1 MSVQH
6 FEYIPHI
13 PVLLT
18 ECLDF
23 LVQQTDGVY
32 IDGTLGGGG
41 HSEAI
46 LNRLEPTGLL
56 YGIDQDPEAHQAAGE
71 RIGEDDRFHP
81 LHGNFGHMVSLLPPE
96 SHGNIDGILFDLG
109 VSTHQIRERERGFSF
124 QEDGPLDMRMGN
136 LTSLTAANVVNEYS
150 EQQIREILWQYGEE
164 RLGRPI
170 ARAIVAARP
179 LSTTGELAQ
188 IVRSVVKG
196 PHQVKSLA
204 RVFQALRIEVNREME
219 MLKKALEQA
228 LDLLKPNGILVAISY
243 HSLEDRLV
251 KNFFKSGN
259 FDGEIPKDFYGHSQ
273 APLEPLHRK
282 VIKPGKEE
290 MNRNPAA
297 RSARLRAASKRNPE
311 DIPCG

>member
-1 MSVQH
+1 MNVQPS
-6 FEYIPHI
+6 EYIPHI
-13 PVLLT
+13 PVLLNKSL
-18 ECLDF
+18 ELLIQD
-23 LVQQTDGVY
+23 TDGIYV
-32 IDGTLGGGG
+32 DGTLGGGG
-41 HSEAI
+41 HSMAI
-46 LNRLEPTGLL
+46 LNRLGPTGSL

-71 RIGEDDRFHP
+71 RIGNDERFHP
-81 LHGNFGHMVSLLPPE
+81 VHGNFGHMVTLLPPDI
-96 SHGNIDGILFDLG
+96 HGNIDGILLDLG

-136 LTSLTAANVVNEYS
+136 LTSLTAADVVNDYRE
-150 EQQIREILWQYGEE
+150 EQIRQILWQYGEE

-170 ARAIVAARP
+170 ARAIMAARP
-179 LSTTGELAQ
+179 LSTTGELARV
-188 IVRSVVKG
+188 VRSVVKG

-219 MLKKALEQA
+219 MLKAALEQS
-228 LDLLKPNGILVAISY
+228 LSLLKPNGIIVAISY

-273 APLEPLHRK
+273 APLIALHRK
-282 VIKPGKEE
+282 VITPDDEE
-290 MNRNPAA
+290 KNRNPAA

-311 DIPCG
+311 EIPCG